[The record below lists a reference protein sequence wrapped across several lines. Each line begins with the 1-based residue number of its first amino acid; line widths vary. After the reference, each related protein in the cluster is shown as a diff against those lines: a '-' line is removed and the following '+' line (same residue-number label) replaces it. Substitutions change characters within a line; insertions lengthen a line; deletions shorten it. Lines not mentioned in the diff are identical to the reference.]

1 MLVKEERKAKKANK
15 SGRNARKK
23 ERQAEVG
30 EDYSWQLTPTP
41 SSTPLSSSTTSSSSL
56 PSPAIQNVA
65 DDAGGDGSA
74 PLNQENQ
81 FRKAVK
87 TVI

>member
-30 EDYSWQLTPTP
+30 EDYSDTDMRETN
-41 SSTPLSSSTTSSSSL
+41 
-56 PSPAIQNVA
+56 I
-65 DDAGGDGSA
+65 DEG
-74 PLNQENQ
+74 E
-81 FRKAVK
+81 K
-87 TVI
+87 

>member
-30 EDYSWQLTPTP
+30 DYSWQLTPTP

-56 PSPAIQNVA
+56 PSPADQNVA

-74 PLNQENQ
+74 PSNQENQ